1 MRTLILVVA
10 LTSAVSAQ
18 SEAPASLATA
28 RELYASADYRGALEM
43 LDGLAAGTPATPDHQ
58 SIDLYRTF
66 CLIALGRTSEA
77 DETIAAMIAR
87 DPLFRPS
94 DADIPP
100 RLRPRFSEKRKAL
113 LPTIIQ
119 SRYEQAKE
127 AFDRSDFK
135 AALEGFTQ
143 VLMVMSDP
151 EIASQTGQPP
161 LSSLRILAIGFQD
174 LAARAIEPHAA
185 PAPVPPPAVTT
196 PTPTT
201 RASRPPAPE
210 SQAPAPDAPTVAA
223 PNTPKVYD
231 STDADV
237 VAPVTVQQDM
247 PQFHRRITQDRIG
260 VLVVVVDEAGRVET
274 ATVTQS
280 IDAYYDTM
288 LLQSAK
294 TWRYQPATRNGVA
307 VKYRKLIQLTLPRQR

>member
-10 LTSAVSAQ
+10 LTSPVSAQ

-28 RELYASADYRGALEM
+28 RELYASADYRGALDM
-43 LDGLAAGTPATPDHQ
+43 LDGLAAGKPATPDHQ

-94 DADIPP
+94 DAEIPP
-100 RLRPRFSEKRKAL
+100 RLRPLFSGKRKAL
-113 LPTIIQ
+113 LPGIIQ

-127 AFDRSDFK
+127 SFDRSDFN
-135 AALEGFTQ
+135 AALEGFTH
-143 VLMVMSDP
+143 VLMVISDP
-151 EIASQTGQPP
+151 EIAFHVSQPP
-161 LSSLRILAIGFQD
+161 LASLRVLALGFKD
-174 LAARAIEPHAA
+174 LAVRAIESQAA

-196 PTPTT
+196 PAPAA
-201 RASRPPAPE
+201 RASAPPAPE
-210 SQAPAPDAPTVAA
+210 SQAPALDAPKVAA
-223 PNTPKVYD
+223 PNTLKVYD
-231 STDADV
+231 SNDADV
-237 VAPVTVQQDM
+237 VAPVTVQQDL

-260 VLVVVVDEAGRVET
+260 VLVVVIDETGRVET

-280 IDAYYDTM
+280 IDSYYDTM
-288 LLQSAK
+288 LLQSTK
-294 TWRYQPATRNGVA
+294 TWRYQPATRNGAA
-307 VKYRKLIQLTLPRQR
+307 VKYRKLVQLTLPRQR